1 MLVLSRKPHE
11 RILIG
16 NDIAV
21 TVVRVGPS
29 DNVRLGIEAPR
40 DVHIVREELDLKQTE
55 QSNGA
60 CCRHRTVESSAKLSR
75 GCNRSAEFRRGN
87 SCMRRS
93 NGEYG
98 FTDPTHL

>member
-21 TVVRVGPS
+21 TVVRVGP
-29 DNVRLGIEAPR
+29 NIVRLGIEAPR
-40 DVHIVREELDLKQTE
+40 DVPIVREELDLKQTE

-60 CCRHRTVESSAKLSR
+60 CGPAQDRESA
-75 GCNRSAEFRRGN
+75 RS
-87 SCMRRS
+87 
-93 NGEYG
+93 
-98 FTDPTHL
+98 